1 MERQDRNIDVDTAE
15 VVYELPLLL
24 VPGVVFTL
32 IFLHLDSVCCCCRC
46 LLLPAA
52 QVSVYDPSN
61 QGLELVL
68 RGGRVVQLGE
78 EEVVEQTV
86 EQVEDGMEVE
96 TEAACVEKDQVIES
110 QNTIEEVDDEVTEME
125 FEDSCGKDNDNKN
138 EDMEDFDINIT
149 EANQQV

>member
-1 MERQDRNIDVDTAE
+1 MDTAE
-15 VVYELPLLL
+15 VVYELPFILL
-24 VPGVVFTL
+24 PGVVFTL

-52 QVSVYDPSN
+52 QVSVYDPGN

-78 EEVVEQTV
+78 EEVGVVEQTV

-96 TEAACVEKDQVIES
+96 DGIEVEVEAACVQKDQVIES
-110 QNTIEEVDDEVTEME
+110 QNTIEEEDDDVTEIE
-125 FEDSCGKDNDNKN
+125 GDDSCGKDNDNKN
-138 EDMEDFDINIT
+138 EVMEDFNMDVT